1 MANDGSIAFGE
12 PLVWM
17 LTQPGASGKCRCRT
31 SSHETNFKKV
41 ANSRGLRCTLLS
53 FFYLAGTL
61 PASASIA
68 SSCGASILMKRHVAP
83 KTKSH
88 HTLAMCGKEHPTRDP
103 ACATSTRV
111 TFPWDFRRWISSHQW
126 AQSKDWTAVKIARR
140 LRRIFRTGVPDQR
153 QDIQWIIDK
162 TVLKLLV
169 RISKQNLLAQFAHF
183 LNKHFVQCI
192 KVHLVACID
201 IPNVWPL
208 MNHLI
213 SEHQL
218 LHANVWLRIEQP
230 QAPWQTSSANL
241 QICGFRDI
249 NSHIK
254 ETDYVLHIAT
264 YYPRNCS
271 LFCIVLLLTLNLP
284 VTPLGLNVKMHV
296 FGRQTKTR
304 IPTTWDWKV
313 TTLRH

>member
-1 MANDGSIAFGE
+1 M
-12 PLVWM
+12 
-17 LTQPGASGKCRCRT
+17 
-31 SSHETNFKKV
+31 
-41 ANSRGLRCTLLS
+41 
-53 FFYLAGTL
+53 
-61 PASASIA
+61 
-68 SSCGASILMKRHVAP
+68 
-83 KTKSH
+83 
-88 HTLAMCGKEHPTRDP
+88 
-103 ACATSTRV
+103 
-111 TFPWDFRRWISSHQW
+111 
-126 AQSKDWTAVKIARR
+126 KIAWR

-169 RISKQNLLAQFAHF
+169 RISKQNLLVQFAHF
-183 LNKHFVQCI
+183 LNKHVVQCI
-192 KVHLVACID
+192 IMHLVACID

-241 QICGFRDI
+241 QICGFHDI

-271 LFCIVLLLTLNLP
+271 LLCIVLLLTLNL
-284 VTPLGLNVKMHV
+284 
-296 FGRQTKTR
+296 R
-304 IPTTWDWKV
+304 
-313 TTLRH
+313 